1 MYFFRKIFTFLF
13 LKSNCLTASSSL
25 ISTDMETNIET
36 LITMGFT
43 NRDLNR
49 QALTKTGND
58 ISEAVTLLTSSNDD
72 VIISNPCRTIST
84 FIGPL
89 TKDEQKQIVR
99 RKINDN

>member
-1 MYFFRKIFTFLF
+1 
-13 LKSNCLTASSSL
+13 
-25 ISTDMETNIET
+25 METNIET

-72 VIISNPCRTIST
+72 VIISNSCRTI
-84 FIGPL
+84 IGPL

-99 RKINDN
+99 KKNN